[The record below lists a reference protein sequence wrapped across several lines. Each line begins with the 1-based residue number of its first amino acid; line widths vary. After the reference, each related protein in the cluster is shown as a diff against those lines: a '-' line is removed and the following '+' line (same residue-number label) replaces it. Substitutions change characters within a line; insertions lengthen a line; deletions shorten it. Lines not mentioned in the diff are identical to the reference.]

1 MSRCHSLPMGLEE
14 AASGVH
20 VELVQSRAERG
31 LALELGMDRCEDRS
45 AGDEVMAETKLRGL
59 SRCQRITRAEADDWR
74 TVRDVEGRTDSP

>member
-1 MSRCHSLPMGLEE
+1 MGLEE

-45 AGDEVMAETKLRGL
+45 AGDEVMAETN
-59 SRCQRITRAEADDWR
+59 
-74 TVRDVEGRTDSP
+74 